1 MNETMTPE
9 EKLEELCKDWEST
22 YNNFS
27 LEGMAYNTTI
37 KRENEEIQKLVDNVF
52 KPLTNNM
59 IEVATRVSNF
69 GDYSFNIIMHVKDDR
84 TFSAQFSIPA
94 RNLTEERFI
103 EGLFQKIW
111 YTLGRGIVNGYTID
125 IRETAKLAGYIKL
138 TEVETR
144 QSGIFAALQ
153 EKASKRVKDSD
164 RLTKLAGDYEKWR
177 REILSL
183 MNEVGVAWY
192 ESTEFLP
199 GMKLMLENHRTGE
212 ITVKEIRS
220 LSKKSASPLY
230 RFTDG
235 SYIPVNSDRLIRRG
249 TWFANNDHYRK
260 IGATLGET
268 TAKAANQ

>member
-9 EKLEELCKDWEST
+9 ERLEELCRDWEST

-69 GDYSFNIIMHVKDDR
+69 GDYSFDIIMHIKDDR
-84 TFSAQFSIPA
+84 TFSAQLSMPS
-94 RNLTEERFI
+94 RNLTEEQFI
-103 EGLFQKIW
+103 EKLFRRLW
-111 YTLGRGIVNGYTID
+111 YTLGRGIVNGYTTD
-125 IRETAKLAGYIKL
+125 IRETARLAGYIKL
-138 TEVETR
+138 TEVEAR
-144 QSGIFAALQ
+144 QSEVFAALQ
-153 EKASKRVKDSD
+153 EKANKRVEDSD
-164 RLTKLAGDYEKWR
+164 RFTKLAKSYEDWR
-177 REILSL
+177 RQIFSL
-183 MNEVGVAWY
+183 MNVVGIAWY
-192 ESTEFLP
+192 ESAEFLP

-235 SYIPVNSDRLIRRG
+235 SYVPVNSDRFLKLG

>member
-1 MNETMTPE
+1 MNETMTPKE
-9 EKLEELCKDWEST
+9 RLEELCKDWEST

-27 LEGMAYNTTI
+27 LEGIAYNTTI

-69 GDYSFNIIMHVKDDR
+69 GDYSFDIIMHVKDDR
-84 TFSAQFSIPA
+84 TFSGQLSVLS
-94 RNLTEERFI
+94 RNVTEECFI
-103 EGLFQKIW
+103 ERLFQRIW
-111 YTLGRGIVNGYTID
+111 YTLGRGIVNGYTTD

-138 TEVETR
+138 TEVEAR
-144 QSGIFAALQ
+144 QSELFAALQ
-153 EKASKRVKDSD
+153 EKANKRVEDSAKF
-164 RLTKLAGDYEKWR
+164 TKLTGDYENWR
-177 REILSL
+177 RRVFSL
-183 MNEVGVAWY
+183 MNEVGIAWY

-235 SYIPVNSDRLIRRG
+235 SYVPVNSDRFLKLG

-260 IGATLGET
+260 IGATLGEKM
-268 TAKAANQ
+268 AKAANQ

>member
-9 EKLEELCKDWEST
+9 ERLEELCKDWEST

-27 LEGMAYNTTI
+27 LEGIAYNTMI

-84 TFSAQFSIPA
+84 AFSARLSIPP

-111 YTLGRGIVNGYTID
+111 YTLGGGIVNGYTTD

-138 TEVETR
+138 TEVEAK
-144 QSGIFAALQ
+144 QSELFAALQ
-153 EKASKRVKDSD
+153 EKANKRVKDSD
-164 RLTKLAGDYEKWR
+164 RFTELAKSYEDWR
-177 REILSL
+177 RKVFSL
-183 MNEVGVAWY
+183 MNEVGIAWY

-235 SYIPVNSDRLIRRG
+235 SYVPVNSDRFLRLG

>member
-1 MNETMTPE
+1 MDKTMTPE
-9 EKLEELCKDWEST
+9 ERLEELCKDWEST

-27 LEGMAYNTTI
+27 LEGIAYNTTI

-59 IEVATRVSNF
+59 IEVAARVSNF
-69 GDYSFNIIMHVKDDR
+69 GDYSFDIIMHVKDDR
-84 TFSAQFSIPA
+84 TFSGQLSVLS
-94 RNLTEERFI
+94 RNVTEECFI
-103 EGLFQKIW
+103 ERLFQRIW
-111 YTLGRGIVNGYTID
+111 YTLGRGIVNGYTTD

-138 TEVETR
+138 TEVEAR
-144 QSGIFAALQ
+144 QSELFAALQ
-153 EKASKRVKDSD
+153 EKANKRVEDSAKF
-164 RLTKLAGDYEKWR
+164 TKLTGDYENWR
-177 REILSL
+177 RQIFSL
-183 MNEVGVAWY
+183 MNVVGIAWY

-235 SYIPVNSDRLIRRG
+235 TYVPVNSDRFLRLG

>member
-9 EKLEELCKDWEST
+9 ERLEELCKDWESI

-69 GDYSFNIIMHVKDDR
+69 GDYSFDIIMHVKDDR
-84 TFSAQFSIPA
+84 TFSGQLSMPS
-94 RNLTEERFI
+94 RNLTEEQFI
-103 EGLFQKIW
+103 EKLFRRIW
-111 YTLGRGIVNGYTID
+111 YTLGRGIVNGYTTD

-138 TEVETR
+138 TEVEAR
-144 QSGIFAALQ
+144 QSEVFAALQ
-153 EKASKRVKDSD
+153 EKANKRVEDSAKF
-164 RLTKLAGDYEKWR
+164 TKLTGDYEDWR
-177 REILSL
+177 RKVFSL
-183 MNEVGVAWY
+183 MNEVGIAWY

-199 GMKLMLENHRTGE
+199 GMKLMLENHRTGG

-235 SYIPVNSDRLIRRG
+235 SYVPVNSDRFFRLG

-268 TAKAANQ
+268 AAKAANQ